1 MLIFGLLVSD
11 LHNRNERDAKKSRE
25 PIILNSMKRSGW
37 APGTA
42 RSGSGSRKK
51 QRSRTVNQILK
62 DSYRLYAR
70 DRDSRKAV
78 KACLG

>member
-1 MLIFGLLVSD
+1 
-11 LHNRNERDAKKSRE
+11 
-25 PIILNSMKRSGW
+25 MKRSGW

-42 RSGSGSRKK
+42 RIETSSRKK
-51 QRSRTVNQILK
+51 TRTRTVNQILK
-62 DSYRLYAR
+62 DSYKLHAR

>member
-1 MLIFGLLVSD
+1 
-11 LHNRNERDAKKSRE
+11 
-25 PIILNSMKRSGW
+25 MKRSGW
-37 APGTA
+37 ASGTA
-42 RSGSGSRKK
+42 RTIASRKK
-51 QRSRTVNQILK
+51 GRARTVNQILK

>member
-1 MLIFGLLVSD
+1 
-11 LHNRNERDAKKSRE
+11 
-25 PIILNSMKRSGW
+25 MKRSGW

-42 RSGSGSRKK
+42 RTIIASRKK
-51 QRSRTVNQILK
+51 GRARTVNQILK

-78 KACLG
+78 KACRG